1 MQTVRNPQ
9 GIPVKVCCASCA
21 YRQLVD
27 TQARRRCAIRAEK
40 VKPNQFCSLW
50 QISTPLKLVG
60 IGAGMIKR
68 REYLLYYTEQRVE
81 EQRRRD
87 AGEAVRARKTETI
100 RKEFESNNCSI
111 YFLH

>member
-1 MQTVRNPQ
+1 M
-9 GIPVKVCCASCA
+9 CCASCA
-21 YRQLVD
+21 HRQLVD
-27 TQARRRCAIRAEK
+27 TQARRRCAIREEK
-40 VKPNQFCSLW
+40 VKPNQVCSLW
-50 QISTPLKLVG
+50 QMNTPLKLVG

-100 RKEFESNNCSI
+100 RKEFERNNCSI

>member
-21 YRQLVD
+21 HRQLVD
-27 TQARRRCAIRAEK
+27 TAACRRCTIREEK
-40 VKPNQFCSLW
+40 VKHNQACSLW
-50 QISTPLKLVG
+50 QMSMPLKLAG
-60 IGAGMIKR
+60 IGMGMIKR

-81 EQRRRD
+81 ELRRRD
-87 AGEAVRARKTETI
+87 AGEHVRARKTETI

-111 YFLH
+111 YLIH

>member
-27 TQARRRCAIRAEK
+27 TQARRRCAIREEK
-40 VKPNQFCSLW
+40 VKPNQVCSLW
-50 QISTPLKLVG
+50 QMSTPLKLVG

-81 EQRRRD
+81 EQERQTRLLLVDYQHLREGTERGESRRVLRT
-87 AGEAVRARKTETI
+87 K
-100 RKEFESNNCSI
+100 
-111 YFLH
+111 H